1 MEEEKRRL
9 VEKRRK
15 LEEKQQRIET
25 ERKAKEERIHKEE
38 EAKRIAEPVRKQR
51 KTEIEPNV
59 AEKIAPSSEAKYI
72 SSNGTTVLRK
82 LSVSLVIGAYIVLVF
97 CLSGVQSIIVSGQI
111 FLSLM
116 GIVVAFFAKTD
127 KNRLFF
133 WMGLSAPVITLF
145 CFSLIEFY
153 NWSESEAQVP
163 ISVVAS
169 IYAGLL
175 PPVLYKIKKLS

>member
-9 VEKRRK
+9 AEKRRK

-38 EAKRIAEPVRKQR
+38 KAKRIAEPVRKQR

-59 AEKIAPSSEAKYI
+59 AEKIAPSSEAKNI

-97 CLSGVQSIIVSGQI
+97 CLIGVQSIIVSGQI

-116 GIVVAFFAKTD
+116 GIVVAFFAKKLKTD
-127 KNRLFF
+127 YF
-133 WMGLSAPVITLF
+133 WGWV
-145 CFSLIEFY
+145 Y
-153 NWSESEAQVP
+153 QR
-163 ISVVAS
+163 
-169 IYAGLL
+169 
-175 PPVLYKIKKLS
+175 PVLLCFASLLLNFIIGVNLKRKFQFLWLPLFMLDF